1 MKYLGVLI
9 YSAVLQFNAA
19 NNATVVFDATTIS
32 TYSYIGTDWIGY
44 DDTTSIEH
52 KIKFAKA
59 QGLGG
64 YFFWALGDDSNWTLA
79 KTASVAWDSDN

>member
-1 MKYLGVLI
+1 M
-9 YSAVLQFNAA
+9 
-19 NNATVVFDATTIS
+19 TVVFDATTVS
-32 TYSYIGTDWIGY
+32 TYSYVGTDWIGY

-79 KTASVAWDSDN
+79 KTASAAWDSDS